1 MARLPLIRLVSFA
14 LIAGGVAGCSQND
27 TGKRVIAEQC
37 IAEGETVEVCE
48 CFAKTSDEKLEK
60 EMFDI
65 VVLGAQGEDGET
77 EKLMQELSP
86 SQKAHFSAAVREV
99 ISTCGGEGYL
109 AGS

>member
-1 MARLPLIRLVSFA
+1 MARLPIITMVA
-14 LIAGGVAGCSQND
+14 LALAGCSQND
-27 TGKRVIAEQC
+27 VGRKVIAEQC

-48 CFAKTSDEKLEK
+48 CFAKGSVEKLDK
-60 EMFDI
+60 EMIDI

-77 EKLMQELSP
+77 ERLMQELSP
-86 SQKAHFSAAVREV
+86 SQKAHFTAAVREV

>member
-1 MARLPLIRLVSFA
+1 MARLPLITMVA
-14 LIAGGVAGCSQND
+14 LALAGCSQND
-27 TGKRVIAEQC
+27 VGRKVIAEQC

-48 CFAKTSDEKLEK
+48 CFAKGSVEKLDK
-60 EMFDI
+60 EMIDI

-77 EKLMQELSP
+77 ERLMQELSP
-86 SQKAHFSAAVREV
+86 SQKAHFTAAVREV